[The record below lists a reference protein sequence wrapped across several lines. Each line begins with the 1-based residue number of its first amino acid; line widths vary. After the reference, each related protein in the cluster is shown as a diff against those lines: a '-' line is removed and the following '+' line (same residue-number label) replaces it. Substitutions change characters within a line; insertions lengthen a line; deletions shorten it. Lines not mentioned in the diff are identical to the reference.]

1 MHVITKDNYNEATD
15 AVRDIL
21 MMYVDMAN
29 SYAGFGHASDVYIRF
44 DRLKFVDARD
54 DGNAAYVDLEL
65 LRAGSAIAI
74 LCFFYDL
81 WCEEQRLSGP
91 HTKQYEEAIK
101 LGRLEAFN
109 DIEKVLKEAVRREY
123 VALEDGWFET
133 AVAPIYR
140 KYVQGYFKALGKNDR
155 SSK

>member
-1 MHVITKDNYNEATD
+1 MHLITKSNHNEATD

-21 MMYVDMAN
+21 MMYVDMAD

-91 HTKQYEEAIK
+91 HTTQYEEAIK
-101 LGRLEAFN
+101 LGRLEAFT
-109 DIEKVLKEAVRREY
+109 DIDKVLKEVVRREY
-123 VALEDGWFET
+123 VALDDDWLET